1 VEVVAVRL
9 PKQHRGGWGPVPA
22 GELTVGFPIVNP
34 PLTIGGGQ
42 MSDTAANEAVA
53 HRWHRE
59 IFQEGQ
65 LEVADEILAHTFVF
79 HSPVGEG
86 KGPDE
91 AKQLATGFRT
101 VFPDLAIAHEDTVAA
116 GDKVAIHWTAR
127 ATHQA
132 EFEGVPATGKPIR
145 FSGIDMYQL
154 KDGKLDEA
162 WIVFDRA
169 DVLQQMGAALQ

>member
-1 VEVVAVRL
+1 
-9 PKQHRGGWGPVPA
+9 
-22 GELTVGFPIVNP
+22 
-34 PLTIGGGQ
+34 
-42 MSDTAANEAVA
+42 M
-53 HRWHRE
+53 
-59 IFQEGQ
+59 
-65 LEVADEILAHTFVF
+65 
-79 HSPVGEG
+79 
-86 KGPDE
+86 
-91 AKQLATGFRT
+91 
-101 VFPDLAIAHEDTVAA
+101 
-116 GDKVAIHWTAR
+116 AIHWTAH